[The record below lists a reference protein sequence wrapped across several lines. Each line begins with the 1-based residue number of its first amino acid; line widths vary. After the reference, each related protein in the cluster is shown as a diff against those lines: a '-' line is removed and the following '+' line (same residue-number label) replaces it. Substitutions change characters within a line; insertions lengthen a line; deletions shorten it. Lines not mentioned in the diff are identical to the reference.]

1 MTDLKKQVSRI
12 AQAVDS
18 GMVFEAGH
26 HRQVVVTLVPPSILR
41 FRAKGCKRS
50 YDLTYADCYV
60 RAVKIDVAAAKK
72 KKAADKKAGK
82 LLAGSSL
89 TATGCWQD
97 HRIDRKAAQRPASG
111 RRPKQ
116 GT

>member
-50 YDLTYADCYV
+50 YDLTYAGCYV
-60 RAVKIDVAAAKK
+60 QAVKADVAAQKRI
-72 KKAADKKAGK
+72 KAAEKKAGK
-82 LLAGSSL
+82 A
-89 TATGCWQD
+89 